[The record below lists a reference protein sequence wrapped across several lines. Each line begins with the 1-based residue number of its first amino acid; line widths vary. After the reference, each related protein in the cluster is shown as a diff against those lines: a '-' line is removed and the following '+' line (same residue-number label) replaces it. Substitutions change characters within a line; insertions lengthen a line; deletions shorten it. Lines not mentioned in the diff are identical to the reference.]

1 MSGKY
6 KGAQQILSELLE
18 RHVFYTAC
26 LPHGSNLVI
35 EHASNVSH
43 IISNMYDNIE
53 ALYVFFA
60 ASTKRTFNLN
70 EVMKT
75 SSNCLKL
82 TNLSKRRWS
91 ARPDAIKAV

>member
-1 MSGKY
+1 MLFIRS
-6 KGAQQILSELLE
+6 
-18 RHVFYTAC
+18 C

-35 EHASNVSH
+35 EHASDSSP

-82 TNLSKRRWS
+82 TNLSKTR
-91 ARPDAIKAV
+91 